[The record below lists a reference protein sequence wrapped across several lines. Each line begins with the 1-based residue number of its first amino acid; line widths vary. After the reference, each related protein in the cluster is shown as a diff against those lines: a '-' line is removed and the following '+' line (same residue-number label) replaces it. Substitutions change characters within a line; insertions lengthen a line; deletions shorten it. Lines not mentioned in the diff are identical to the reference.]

1 MKSTDLGGEVGNDT
15 VPKELIAVSVLLRLY
30 IRLRRSSYF
39 QNHGSNTMKERLDA
53 VENSKK
59 SLETNATTL
68 RHVFPFNSDIR
79 LD

>member
-1 MKSTDLGGEVGNDT
+1 VYETDLGGEVGDDT

-53 VENSKK
+53 VEKK